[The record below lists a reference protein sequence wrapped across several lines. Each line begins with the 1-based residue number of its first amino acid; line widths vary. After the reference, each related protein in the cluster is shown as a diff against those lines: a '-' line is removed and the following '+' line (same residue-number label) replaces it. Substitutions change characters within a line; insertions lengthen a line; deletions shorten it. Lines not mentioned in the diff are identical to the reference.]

1 MCLSLTLFLIK
12 VKSPWKSPFSLHFS
26 NMFPNISAE
35 KSVLAHQRE
44 LLQGRPQFLG
54 HLHGFVVQS
63 VLAEQLMGNM
73 AEMMG
78 LVVD

>member
-1 MCLSLTLFLIK
+1 MEIPIFPAFLQD
-12 VKSPWKSPFSLHFS
+12 
-26 NMFPNISAE
+26 FPNTSAE

-78 LVVD
+78 LVAD